1 MATKKTPAKKAAAKT
16 PAKTKMI
23 SEGELSELNFP
34 DAPKIVT
41 KSVPGPKT
49 KKMFNEAMKYESPTR
64 VGGVY
69 LPFVWESALGST
81 IKDPDGNVFVDLTGG
96 LGVNNTGHTHPKVVQ
111 TIIEQAPKLMHT
123 LDMPNAP
130 EIELSKKLA
139 AIMPGRLKNN
149 CFTCFATSGSA
160 AIEIAIKYAK
170 YVTKRPEIIA
180 YQGAYHGIYNG
191 SLALTT
197 AVHYRHGYGP
207 FMPGVTHLPYAY
219 CYRCFAGLDYP
230 SCGMQCAKYADS
242 ILNGPYTGVYE
253 PAAVIVE
260 TFQGEGGYLVPPKEF
275 YPMIREMCDK
285 SGALMI
291 VDEIQCGFGRSGKM
305 WAIEH
310 YGVTPDA
317 VVWGKGVGGDQPL
330 TGVTMN
336 AKYQEMLDPGSQPA
350 TFVGN
355 ALSCAV
361 GVTNIEL
368 MTDPQD
374 NLMGRA
380 AEVGAKML
388 AKMEAAAKDSTVI
401 GDVRGKGF
409 FLSME
414 IVKNKETR
422 EPADGMKIFGLMTQ
436 MLEQGYVSFVC
447 GRNGNVFRLMP
458 PLTTP
463 YDYFD
468 AAVDALIA
476 TVKRNEVDLQS

>member
-1 MATKKTPAKKAAAKT
+1 MAAKKSAKGGSKGIT
-16 PAKTKMI
+16 EGEI
-23 SEGELSELNFP
+23 SEFSYP

-41 KSVPGPKT
+41 KTVPGPKT
-49 KKMFNEAMKYESPTR
+49 KKMWDKAMKYESPTR

-96 LGVNNTGHTHPKVVQ
+96 LGTNNTGHTHPRVVQ

-123 LDMPNAP
+123 LDMPNPP
-130 EIELSKKLA
+130 EIELSQRLA
-139 AIMPGRLKNN
+139 EIMPGKLKNN
-149 CFTCFATSGSA
+149 CFTCYATSGSA
-160 AIEIAIKYAK
+160 AVEIAIKFAK

-180 YQGAYHGIYNG
+180 FQGAYHGVYNG

-197 AVHYRHGYGP
+197 SYHYRKDFGP

-219 CYRCFAGLDYP
+219 CYRCFAGLEYP
-230 SCGMQCAKYADS
+230 SCGMACAKYADDV
-242 ILNGPYTGVYE
+242 INGPYTGVYE

-275 YPMIREMCDK
+275 YQMIRETCDK
-285 SGALMI
+285 AGALMI

-310 YGVTPDA
+310 YGVTPDI

-330 TGVTMN
+330 TGVSMHS
-336 AKYQEMLDPGSQPA
+336 KYQGMLDPGSQPA

-361 GVTNIEL
+361 GLTNIDI
-368 MTDPQD
+368 MTDPAD
-374 NLMGRA
+374 NLIGRT
-380 AEVGAKML
+380 AEVGDEML
-388 AKMEAAAKDSTVI
+388 AMMHAAAKDSPVI
-401 GDVRGKGF
+401 GEVRGKGF
-409 FLSME
+409 YLSME

-422 EPADGMKIFGLMTQ
+422 EPADAMKMFGLMMQ

-458 PLTTP
+458 PLTTSRE
-463 YDYFD
+463 YFS
-468 AAVDALIA
+468 AAVDTLVA
-476 TVKRNEVDLQS
+476 TIKRSEADLQV

>member
-1 MATKKTPAKKAAAKT
+1 VATKAGSKGTIT
-16 PAKTKMI
+16 E
-23 SEGELSELNFP
+23 SELSELNYP

-41 KSVPGPKT
+41 ESVPGPKT
-49 KKMFNEAMKYESPTR
+49 KQLWDTAMKYESPTR

-69 LPFVWESALGST
+69 LPFVWEEALGAT
-81 IKDPDGNVFVDLTGG
+81 VRDPDGNVFVDLTGG
-96 LGVNNTGHTHPKVVQ
+96 LGTNNTGHTHPRVVQ
-111 TIIEQAPKLMHT
+111 TIIAQAPKLMHT
-123 LDMPNAP
+123 LDMPNPP
-130 EIELSKKLA
+130 EIELSQRLA
-139 AIMPGRLKNN
+139 EIMPGDLRNN
-149 CFTCFATSGSA
+149 CFTCYATSGSA
-160 AIEIAIKYAK
+160 AVEIAIKYAK
-170 YVTKRPEIIA
+170 YITKRPEIIA
-180 YQGAYHGIYNG
+180 FQGAYHGIYHG

-197 AVHYRHGYGP
+197 SYHYRQGFGP

-219 CYRCFAGLDYP
+219 CYRCFAGLEYP
-230 SCGMQCAKYADS
+230 SCGLQCAKYADEV
-242 ILNGPYTGVYE
+242 LNGAYTGVYE

-275 YPMIREMCDK
+275 YPMIREVCDK

-310 YGVTPDA
+310 YGVTPDIL
-317 VVWGKGVGGDQPL
+317 VWGKGVGGDQPL
-330 TGVTMN
+330 TGVTVN
-336 AKYQEMLDPGSQPA
+336 AKYQDKLDPGSQPA

-361 GVTNIEL
+361 GLTNIEI
-368 MTDPQD
+368 MTDPAD

-380 AEVGAKML
+380 AAVGEEML
-388 AKMEAAAKDSTVI
+388 AKMQAAAKDSPVI

-409 FLSME
+409 YLSME

-422 EPADGMKIFGLMTQ
+422 EPASAEKMFGLMIQ

-447 GRNGNVFRLMP
+447 GRYGNVFRLMP

-463 YDYFD
+463 RDYFA
-468 AAVDALIA
+468 AAVDTLVA
-476 TVKRNEVDLQS
+476 TVKRNESELQK

>member
-1 MATKKTPAKKAAAKT
+1 MATKKPAAS
-16 PAKTKMI
+16 KMI
-23 SEGELSELNFP
+23 SESELSELNYP

-41 KSVPGPKT
+41 KSVPGPKS
-49 KKMFNEAMKYESPTR
+49 KKMWEEAMKFESPTR
-64 VGGVY
+64 VGGYY
-69 LPFVWESALGST
+69 LPFVWDTALGST

-96 LGVNNTGHTHPKVVQ
+96 LGVNNTGHTHPRVVQ

-123 LDMPNAP
+123 LDMVNVP
-130 EIELSKKLA
+130 ELELSKALSK
-139 AIMPGRLKNN
+139 IMPGKLKNN
-149 CFTCFATSGSA
+149 CFTCYATSGSA
-160 AIEIAIKYAK
+160 AIEIAIKY
-170 YVTKRPEIIA
+170 
-180 YQGAYHGIYNG
+180 G

-197 AVHYRHGYGP
+197 SAHYRTGYGP

-242 ILNGPYTGVYE
+242 VVNGPYSGVYE
-253 PAAVIVE
+253 PAAVVVE
-260 TFQGEGGYLVPPKEF
+260 TFQGEGGYLTPPKEF

-285 SGALMI
+285 AGALMI
-291 VDEIQCGFGRSGKM
+291 VDEIQCGFGRTGKM

-310 YGVTPDA
+310 YGVTPDI

-330 TGVTMN
+330 TGVSVDM
-336 AKYQEMLDPGSQPA
+336 KYHDMLDGGSQPA

-361 GVTNIEL
+361 GLTNIEI
-368 MTDPQD
+368 MTDPND

-380 AEVGAKML
+380 ATIGDEML
-388 AKMEAAAKDSTVI
+388 AKMRAAQETSPVI
-401 GDVRGKGF
+401 GEVRGEGF

-414 IVKNKETR
+414 IVKDKATR
-422 EPADGMKIFGLMTQ
+422 EPANGDAIMGIQGA
-436 MLEQGYVSFVC
+436 MLEKGYVSFIC

-463 YDYFD
+463 RDYF
-468 AAVDALIA
+468 ATAVDTLLA
-476 TVKRNEVDLQS
+476 TIKSNQAALQS